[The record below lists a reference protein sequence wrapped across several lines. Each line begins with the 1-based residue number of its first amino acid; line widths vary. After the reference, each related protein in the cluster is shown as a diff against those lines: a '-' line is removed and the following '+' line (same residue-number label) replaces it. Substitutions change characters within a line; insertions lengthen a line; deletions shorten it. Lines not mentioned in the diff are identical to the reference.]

1 MNLFMIVM
9 YSYLAAMGIA
19 VWFYY
24 RTLIPG
30 LTSWLWPLAVAGC
43 TAQATL

>member
-24 RTLIPG
+24 RTLYLCAIKK
-30 LTSWLWPLAVAGC
+30 
-43 TAQATL
+43 